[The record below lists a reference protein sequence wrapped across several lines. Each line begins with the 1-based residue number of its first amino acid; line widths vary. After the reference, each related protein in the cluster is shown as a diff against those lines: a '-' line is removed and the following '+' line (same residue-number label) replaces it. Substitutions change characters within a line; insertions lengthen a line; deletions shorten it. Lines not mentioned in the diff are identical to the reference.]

1 MRCYVFAITKN
12 EEDNI
17 EDFYVMDLNYGNTKI
32 ISYGEMRN
40 YLYNRHMA
48 RTVMWDFKNK
58 KWVDGENLQLTIEGI
73 IKTGKNNK
81 ITDNLESLPTFIL

>member
-32 ISYGEMRN
+32 ISYGE
-40 YLYNRHMA
+40 
-48 RTVMWDFKNK
+48 
-58 KWVDGENLQLTIEGI
+58 NLQLTIEGI
-73 IKTGKNNK
+73 IKTVKNNK